1 MKVTLIQ
8 ECHVISEEEY
18 NKVAGDLDK
27 AFQAYASLLEQYN
40 YHRLGWG
47 HHLRDLKEAYV
58 MTDRMSR
65 DVGATVTQYLEQIVS
80 IREAGNGPGQ
90 EGKGWASDYYEAC
103 PPPVAENMT
112 DGNEYETFE
121 EWTSRGGHE

>member
-1 MKVTLIQ
+1 MKVTLTQ

-18 NKVAGDLDK
+18 NKVAEDLDK
-27 AFQAYASLLEQYN
+27 AFKAYAALLEQYN

-58 MTDRMSR
+58 ATDRMSR
-65 DVGATVTQYLEQIVS
+65 DVGATVEQYLEQT
-80 IREAGNGPGQ
+80 
-90 EGKGWASDYYEAC
+90 
-103 PPPVAENMT
+103 PVAENMT